1 MRFQVVVVAGF
12 TPVEEVESISMGPR
26 EMGERV
32 VRDFFREGWVGDHGI
47 TTSMVDLAEEVG
59 LRDLGEAEEE
69 EDTLGEAVE
78 ILLRI
83 PVGVVVDP
91 TQYPHQKFSNSV
103 ILMRF
108 QVVVVAGFTP
118 VEEVESISMGPRE
131 MGERVVRDFFRE
143 GWVGDHGITTSMVD
157 LAEEVGLR
165 DLGEAEEEE
174 DTLGE
179 AVEILLRIPVGVVV
193 DPTMLETISRMNVVT
208 TRLVM
213 VR

>member
-1 MRFQVVVVAGF
+1 MAGF

-47 TTSMVDLAEEVG
+47 TM
-59 LRDLGEAEEE
+59 
-69 EDTLGEAVE
+69 
-78 ILLRI
+78 
-83 PVGVVVDP
+83 
-91 TQYPHQKFSNSV
+91 
-103 ILMRF
+103 
-108 QVVVVAGFTP
+108 
-118 VEEVESISMGPRE
+118 
-131 MGERVVRDFFRE
+131 
-143 GWVGDHGITTSMVD
+143 SMVD